1 MWELLWENISTIG
14 NLSLVIVV
22 LAALLY
28 YFGKL
33 IGDTKVEK
41 HERMDCYIEGLFFSL
56 IYIALPFVVVLL
68 LTQYAQIY
76 LPFWLALLLQAVI
89 LGCLWLNAFANE
101 YLKKLGM
108 LSQFRKLSRERI
120 QQLKKAHPIVASA
133 EDTTASTTK
142 KDYTDLLSLA
152 YYKIPTK
159 VFGNKNVLLFFSFV
173 ILWSAYSLIGLETI
187 IQPSTILIAILV
199 FLNLTFLA
207 IAYGFATAYY
217 PPAQIVLE
225 NGDKIS
231 GKVLKFG
238 EFVYIL
244 KENEEKKLFVN
255 KDKIVYVE
263 ESLLKKETKEKGTNR
278 S

>member
-1 MWELLWENISTIG
+1 MWEQLWESISTLG
-14 NLSLVIVV
+14 NLSLIIVV
-22 LAALLY
+22 VAALLY

-33 IGDTKVEK
+33 IGDAKVEK
-41 HERMDCYIEGLFFSL
+41 HERTDCYIEGLFFSL
-56 IYIALPFVVVLL
+56 IYVALPFVAVLV
-68 LTQYAQIY
+68 LTQYAQLY
-76 LPFWLALLLQAVI
+76 LPFWLSLLLQAGI
-89 LGCLWLNAFANE
+89 LGCLWLTAFANE
-101 YLKKLGM
+101 YLKRLG
-108 LSQFRKLSRERI
+108 LHSQFKKLSREKI
-120 QQLKKAHPIVASA
+120 QQLKKAHPIVAIA
-133 EDTTASTTK
+133 EENTSSTTK

-152 YYKIPTK
+152 YYKIPTQ
-159 VFGNKNVLLFFSFV
+159 VFGNKNVLILFSFG
-173 ILWSAYSLIGLETI
+173 ILWSAYSLIGLETT

-238 EFVYIL
+238 DFVYVL

-263 ESLLKKETKEKGTNR
+263 ESLLKEETKGKGAK
-278 S
+278 

>member
-1 MWELLWENISTIG
+1 MWELLLENISTIG
-14 NLSLVIVV
+14 NLSLIVV
-22 LAALLY
+22 ILAASLY

-41 HERMDCYIEGLFFSL
+41 HERTDCYIEGLFFSL

-89 LGCLWLNAFANE
+89 LGCLWLSVVANE
-101 YLKKLGM
+101 YLKKLG
-108 LSQFRKLSRERI
+108 LLTQFRKLSRERI

-133 EDTTASTTK
+133 EDTTSSTTK

-152 YYKIPTK
+152 YYKIPTQ
-159 VFGNKNVLLFFSFV
+159 VFGNKNVLLLFSLG

-187 IQPSTILIAILV
+187 IHPFSILIAILT

-207 IAYGFATAYY
+207 IAYGFTTAHY
-217 PPAQIVLE
+217 PFAQIVLE

-238 EFVYIL
+238 DFVYVL
-244 KENEEKKLFVN
+244 NESEKKKLFVN
-255 KDKIVYVE
+255 MDKIVYVE
-263 ESLLKKETKEKGTNR
+263 ESLFKQETEEKGAK
-278 S
+278 